1 MATRLPEAP
10 LDITVQFG
18 LTLRRQRDQRRWSQ
32 ERLAAAANLNRT
44 YVGELERGE
53 AAASLNTAQKLA
65 TALGIEL
72 RGQRAA
78 PPVDGYSR
86 LRRTPDQPDT
96 AQRR

>member
-72 RGQRAA
+72 SALVQEAEHQHRAA
-78 PPVDGYSR
+78 SERHHQLMGI
-86 LRRTPDQPDT
+86 
-96 AQRR
+96 AG

>member
-1 MATRLPEAP
+1 MALDPRLR
-10 LDITVQFG
+10 FG
-18 LTLRRQRDQRRWSQ
+18 LKLIEIRKTRGWSQ

-72 RGQRAA
+72 SALVQEAEHQHRAA
-78 PPVDGYSR
+78 SERHHQLMGI
-86 LRRTPDQPDT
+86 
-96 AQRR
+96 AG